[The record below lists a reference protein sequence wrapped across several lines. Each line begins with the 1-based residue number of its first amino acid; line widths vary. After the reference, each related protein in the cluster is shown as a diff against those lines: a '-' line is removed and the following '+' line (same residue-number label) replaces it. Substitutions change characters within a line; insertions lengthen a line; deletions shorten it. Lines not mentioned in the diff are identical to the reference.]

1 MSSSLPV
8 FSMDESSY
16 SNRAFRHEYES
27 QSESFHGQQGVY
39 SRKHSL
45 LLPPSS
51 SSNIISTDSGQR
63 SRLHSDPFPVLEKP
77 ESLPEATTSI
87 ETLRLSDIREGLQA
101 TGVPTGVDTE
111 VPTGVDTGV
120 HADDITAVNSD
131 TPQRDN
137 DMRTN
142 QSEETLQGSEDPYK

>member
-1 MSSSLPV
+1 
-8 FSMDESSY
+8 MDESSY
-16 SNRAFRHEYES
+16 SNRAFRHEYET

-45 LLPPSS
+45 LPPPSS

-63 SRLHSDPFPVLEKP
+63 SRLHSVPFPVLEKP
-77 ESLPEATTSI
+77 ESRPEATTSI

-101 TGVPTGVDTE
+101 TGVD
-111 VPTGVDTGV
+111 TGVDTGV

-131 TPQRDN
+131 TLQRDN
-137 DMRTN
+137 DMRIN
-142 QSEETLQGSEDPYK
+142 QSEETLQGSEDPYR